1 MKLIIRILLLAFFS
15 NVPLAVAQTCNNAIE
30 PTTPV
35 NRFKIHG
42 DGTVTDKKTGL
53 MWQICLIG
61 MVWDE
66 YELTCKGGVR
76 YFSWHDGL
84 VAAKENNFAGY
95 SDWRLPT
102 VKDVSSIVEYQ
113 CYNPSINLA
122 IFRGFYSAAM
132 IFTSTPSMATD
143 YYVFG
148 FYRFQFII
156 GNAIGSR
163 SLLLVR

>member
-1 MKLIIRILLLAFFS
+1 MKLIIRILLLVLFN

-66 YELTCKGGVR
+66 YELTCKGSPTYVE
-76 YFSWHDGL
+76 WHNGL
-84 VAAKENNFAGY
+84 VAAKANNFAGY

-102 VKDVSSIVEYQ
+102 AKDVSSIVEYQ

-122 IFRGFYSAAM
+122 VFRGFPVAS
-132 IFTSTPSMATD
+132 ISTSTPSMTTD
-143 YYVFG
+143 MYMFN
-148 FYRFQFII
+148 FYRAQFSII
-156 GNAIGSR
+156 PITFLR
-163 SLLLVR
+163 TLLLVR